1 MGLAKAFDLGS
12 ITQLS
17 KDISRP
23 IGILWSVT
31 GLVFILSAFFFM
43 MKKDGWAIA
52 SLIAVV
58 LSQILIF
65 TVWEDTKFGTIANL
79 IILVAAIVGLATF
92 HFENGYKRVVL
103 SAMKKTTFD
112 TDVIAEKDLIRL
124 PPPVQRYLR
133 YVGVVGQPK
142 VQNVR
147 IVFEGE
153 MRDKGKD
160 WFPFTSEQYNFFE
173 SSKRFFFMKAKVNG
187 LPTYGYHAYNEEGAS
202 MLVKVLSLFSV
213 VDMHGNE
220 MFPTETVTFFNDMCL
235 FAPAALI
242 DDRIQWE
249 TMDDLTAK
257 ATLTVNGA
265 SISAVLYFNE
275 KGQLVNFVSH
285 DRYAVAEMKTLPFST
300 PAKNYKSVNGYNL
313 ATYGESI
320 WQYPD
325 GEFVYGKFHVN
336 DIEYN
341 VSDLR

>member
-1 MGLAKAFDLGS
+1 
-12 ITQLS
+12 
-17 KDISRP
+17 
-23 IGILWSVT
+23 
-31 GLVFILSAFFFM
+31 
-43 MKKDGWAIA
+43 
-52 SLIAVV
+52 
-58 LSQILIF
+58 
-65 TVWEDTKFGTIANL
+65 
-79 IILVAAIVGLATF
+79 
-92 HFENGYKRVVL
+92 
-103 SAMKKTTFD
+103 
-112 TDVIAEKDLIRL
+112 
-124 PPPVQRYLR
+124 
-133 YVGVVGQPK
+133 
-142 VQNVR
+142 
-147 IVFEGE
+147 
-153 MRDKGKD
+153 
-160 WFPFTSEQYNFFE
+160 
-173 SSKRFFFMKAKVNG
+173 MKAKVNG

-313 ATYGESI
+313 ATYGEGI